1 MEAIGKLLVAAN
13 PADLTMEWDIPKRK
27 GKVFID
33 HNRNAYGQTIASVYS
48 VRPHPGAPIS
58 FPITWKEVETCRN
71 GDFNIGNFWDR
82 LARFGDLWAP
92 VAKGGQTI
100 EAVET
105 TLGIEGE
112 AGNQKAE

>member
-1 MEAIGKLLVAAN
+1 
-13 PADLTMEWDIPKRK
+13 MEWDIPKRK

-48 VRPHPGAPIS
+48 VRPRPGAPIS
-58 FPITWKEVETCRN
+58 FPITWKEVDTYRN
-71 GDFNIGNFWDR
+71 GDFNIENFWDR

-100 EAVET
+100 EAVEA

-112 AGNQKAE
+112 AGDQKAE